1 MNYYKKHS
9 KSVILTIVVLIIV
22 HFISNRFYS
31 RIDLT
36 QDQRYTVSETTK
48 DIIKTLDKPV
58 VIDILLA
65 GDLQPE
71 FRKLQTEVKQLLEE
85 FTATNRLIQF
95 SFVNPLEDD
104 RDKNKTITGLQQLG
118 LTPLSVTV
126 SEGSKVSQE
135 FIFPWAVANLENQSV
150 KVSLLKNKLGATSE
164 ERVNNSVQQLEYV
177 FADAIKKLTIREKK
191 KIAVLRGNGE
201 LEDIYLSDFL
211 TTLRDYYKIA
221 PFTLDSVSNNPQKTL
236 EDLKEYD
243 LTIIA
248 KPTERFSEE
257 EKYVLDQYT
266 MHGGK
271 SIWLIDQTV
280 AELDSLFNDQGK
292 SIAFPRDL
300 NLNDLF
306 FKYGIRINPVLVKD
320 LYFTQIV
327 LASGTGNDSQYNP
340 LPWFYSP
347 MVFSDNSHPVNNN
360 IEALRFQFA
369 NSIDTIKSST
379 KKTILLSSSP
389 LSKTEGTPREISLDI
404 IGRQPDKNSYNN
416 GNQPLAVLLEG
427 SFNSAYQNRIKPFN
441 TTNPKNTGD
450 DTKMIVIADGDLI
463 GNQIRNGRPL
473 ELGYDKWTNNFY
485 GNKEFLLNSVNYM
498 LDDSGLIN
506 IRSKKVELPFLD
518 TEKVANSKKLW
529 QLVNTGVP
537 VILLLISGWIFNL
550 IRRKK
555 HTS

>member
-22 HFISNRFYS
+22 HFISNRFYC

-95 SFVNPLEDD
+95 NFVDPLEDD

-118 LTPLSVTV
+118 LTPLNVTV